1 MIKQISKASVHWIN
15 FRRRRLETNE
25 SQGSFVINMQLGV
38 RRGFRYD
45 NLHVVI
51 ISNNAYLFA

>member
-1 MIKQISKASVHWIN
+1 
-15 FRRRRLETNE
+15 
-25 SQGSFVINMQLGV
+25 MQLGV

-51 ISNNAYLFA
+51 ISNNAYLFAELVIQVLVTFKLVLITQTLKEKIWYLTLE